1 MKRSG
6 MTTKMSR
13 INAEMISEDAEAE
26 GLAHSALDLHIARC
40 FVIRL
45 RAVVHEVKQIMTVQ

>member
-1 MKRSG
+1 